1 MFDSEKYIYKIE
13 KVCKIK
19 ITNYKISVRKYVS
32 EKTIVEN
39 KLTIFRNALNQPLIS
54 FKYFNNGLHT
64 KVMTITK
71 FSNGAYDL
79 IFADYIKHLFEKAS
93 KENISMI
100 VEKGD
105 SSDEISY

>member
-19 ITNYKISVRKYVS
+19 ILNYKISVRKFIAK
-32 EKTIVEN
+32 KTITEN
-39 KLTIFRNALNQPLIS
+39 EITIFRNDLNQPLIT
-54 FKYFNNGLHT
+54 FKYFNNGLKT
-64 KVMTITK
+64 KVITITK
-71 FSNGAYDL
+71 YSNGAYEL
-79 IFADYIKHLFEKAS
+79 IFKNYIKHLFEKAS